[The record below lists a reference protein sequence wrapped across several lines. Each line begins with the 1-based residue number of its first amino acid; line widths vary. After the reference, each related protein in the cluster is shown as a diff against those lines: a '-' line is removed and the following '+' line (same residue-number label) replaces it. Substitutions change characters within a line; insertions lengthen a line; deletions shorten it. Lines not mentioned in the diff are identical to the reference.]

1 MHAPSGEY
9 RATLELLRLRPPD
22 PPLADGVVLLRPW
35 TDGDVSVIA
44 ESCRDPEIARW
55 IDDIPAPYTRADA
68 RAYVAACRR
77 GWKDGSLWA
86 FAVTDA
92 QTGTILGSCGVGWQD
107 HPHGVAEIG
116 YWVRAEARG
125 RGVATR
131 AVRLAAEW
139 AFEQGDV
146 LRLQL
151 RADVH
156 NEASQKVAENAGFRR
171 EGVLRSVRY
180 SRRQKRRVDFVMYSR
195 LAGEDGLAA
204 NTVS

>member
-1 MHAPSGEY
+1 MK
-9 RATLELLRLRPPD
+9 LRPPD

-35 TDGDVSVIA
+35 TDGDVPVIA
-44 ESCRDPEIARW
+44 ESCRDPGDRPLDRRHSRPVHPRGRPGLRRRLPPRLEGRQ
-55 IDDIPAPYTRADA
+55 PLGVRRHRCADGK
-68 RAYVAACRR
+68 V
-77 GWKDGSLWA
+77 
-86 FAVTDA
+86 
-92 QTGTILGSCGVGWQD
+92 LGSCGVGWQD

-156 NEASQKVAENAGFRR
+156 NEASQQVAENAGFRR

-204 NTVS
+204 NTAS